1 MHTNNYYYCSILC
14 YIYSRYVTKMVAIN
28 VQFMH
33 NLQFSVLCVLLTIV
47 SAAMYYIIINLNKM
61 TSASTRLE
69 PNVPA

>member
-1 MHTNNYYYCSILC
+1 M
-14 YIYSRYVTKMVAIN
+14 YIAIY

-33 NLQFSVLCVLLTIV
+33 NLQFSVLRLCVLLTIG

-61 TSASTRLE
+61 TRDSTRLE